1 MVDIDDGRVRMR
13 ARAYARRPVAAV
25 SSFSFVIWSPVCPSV
40 SPKTAIEELIED
52 KVLSEK
58 FTADYVDR
66 NPPKGEDTPISHAN
80 SVLKPHCMTLVSA
93 THRFQEGCMAY
104 NLLQIRKHC
113 RLIIVVQLWD
123 LKFPKMSCRH
133 CVAWDGSIVHDRPF
147 SVGVNN
153 SSDRDNS
160 ANSRAVFERLFH
172 RTVYSRWQITNVY
185 ELVRL

>member
-1 MVDIDDGRVRMR
+1 M
-13 ARAYARRPVAAV
+13 Y
-25 SSFSFVIWSPVCPSV
+25 
-40 SPKTAIEELIED
+40 AIEELIDD

-133 CVAWDGSIVHDRPF
+133 CVAWDGSIVHDRPY

-160 ANSRAVFERLFH
+160 ANSRAVFERLFY
-172 RTVYSRWQITNVY
+172 RTVYYRWQITNIY

>member
-1 MVDIDDGRVRMR
+1 MNAKKSVSVECGSRIIKNNSPAASDQDPYKRRCLLYAIKELIDD
-13 ARAYARRPVAAV
+13 
-25 SSFSFVIWSPVCPSV
+25 
-40 SPKTAIEELIED
+40 E
-52 KVLSEK
+52 VLSEK
-58 FTADYVDR
+58 FTADFVDR
-66 NPPKGEDTPISHAN
+66 NPPTEEDTPISHAN
-80 SVLKPHCMTLVSA
+80 SALKLHGMTLVNA
-93 THRFQEGCMAY
+93 THRFQGGCRAY
-104 NLLQIRKHC
+104 NLLQIREHC